1 MPTDPTDMPKE
12 AELRA
17 ERDAARAFEATQQ
30 RAVAELNQLAAHS
43 RLRALQFAR
52 QINAALDAMALPNA
66 HHILMMKRA
75 ATVAH
80 FAARG
85 AGTLSGYQGYDLRGQ
100 LERLLRTMTADD
112 PNGTGAFAA
121 TRVRLALTQAIEGA
135 QEAAFAAASGHQD

>member
-30 RAVAELNQLAAHS
+30 RAVAELNQL
-43 RLRALQFAR
+43 
-52 QINAALDAMALPNA
+52 
-66 HHILMMKRA
+66 
-75 ATVAH
+75 
-80 FAARG
+80 AARG